1 MATQPVQPAKAPANT
16 LVRRKRHLVIAND
29 NGAPTPPSAPAVG
42 LAAVLERMSR
52 SRLEQLAEAIISH
65 LDELDGDVDIEDDDP
80 AGGDLDDMG
89 EYDSE
94 DGTPMCAVLPIYA
107 LDQSLEPINEREAHR
122 AWLEAQ
128 RRAA

>member
-1 MATQPVQPAKAPANT
+1 MATKQSTAIDASANIS
-16 LVRRKRHLVIAND
+16 VRRKRRLVIAND
-29 NGAPTPPSAPAVG
+29 NGAPTPPSTPAVG
-42 LAAVLERMSR
+42 LTAVLESMSR

-65 LDELDGDVDIEDDDP
+65 LDKLDGDVDIEDDDP

-107 LDQSLEPINEREAHR
+107 LDQSLGPINEREARR